1 VLDMRAL
8 VSYTDFMVI
17 CTGQTP
23 RQVKAIVDE
32 VRVRM
37 KAEHGLL
44 PHRVDGEREAEWIL
58 VDYLDVVVHVQTPEA
73 REFYRL
79 DRLWRDAPREERRE
93 AAAS

>member
-1 VLDMRAL
+1 MLDMRAL